1 MRKIVEYFKYFKSLF
16 CKHEFELIKEVAVY
30 DEYRFYNDIPLY
42 HKLVS
47 RCKKCGYIKIDKI

>member
-1 MRKIVEYFKYFKSLF
+1 MRKIVEYFKSLF
-16 CKHEFELIKEVAVY
+16 CKHEFELIREVAVY
-30 DEYRFYNDIPLY
+30 DEDRFYNNNIPSY